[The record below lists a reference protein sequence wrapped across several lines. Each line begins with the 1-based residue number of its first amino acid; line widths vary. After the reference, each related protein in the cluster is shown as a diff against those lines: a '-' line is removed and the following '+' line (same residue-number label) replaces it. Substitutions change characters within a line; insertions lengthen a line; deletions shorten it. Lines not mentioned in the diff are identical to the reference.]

1 MPANNLQVNNEGLI
15 APQLDFPILPANLQE
30 EELSGE
36 DTPSFD
42 D

>member
-1 MPANNLQVNNEGLI
+1 MQVNNESLI
-15 APQLDFPILPANLQE
+15 PPQQDLPILPANLQE